1 MTVAKPVLTGSEN
14 TSENTASAFL
24 DTHYFHGQLECD
36 RGNPGVKILNP
47 YPYPFKTP
55 TLDEGRGFE
64 GVGVGVENFYPRV
77 TPVTL
82 YPRVFLHRHLHRRP

>member
-1 MTVAKPVLTGSEN
+1 MFTGSEN
-14 TSENTASAFL
+14 TSKNTMSTFL

-64 GVGVGVENFYPRV
+64 GVGVGVTPRV
-77 TPVTL
+77 LLRGTVLFQPSVHN
-82 YPRVFLHRHLHRRP
+82 F